1 MNTNSVLQPTG
12 GVILL
17 HDTQPDEP
25 KSLLE
30 LKVKKARVQPAP
42 AAATAAAAAVLA
54 AASGEAAMR
63 DAEEEAAAENGGA
76 DVEEEG
82 YVLDDGVEGEAEVP
96 GDFEYESDGEGGNE
110 DAMEE

>member
-1 MNTNSVLQPTG
+1 LEQPTG

-25 KSLLE
+25 KTLLE

-42 AAATAAAAAVLA
+42 TAAAAAA
-54 AASGEAAMR
+54 AEASAEAALR
-63 DAEEEAAAENGGA
+63 DADTGMSFENSQG
-76 DVEEEG
+76 VEG
-82 YVLDDGVEGEAEVP
+82 YMLDDGVDGEAEVP
-96 GDFEYESDGEGGNE
+96 EDFAYESDGEGGG